1 MEKQQEIWKPVEFD
15 FDSIK
20 IEVSNL
26 GRVRELG
33 GGLRSINDNGYGY
46 KTANVYNR
54 DTRKVMVYYVHRLV
68 ALTFIGEP
76 PEGKTQINHKDG
88 DKENNAVDN
97 LEWVSAKENIRH
109 MHEEGLNTNRI
120 YHGKLVRKSDEIVAK
135 AYFEI
140 VSGNLGVA
148 ESARKYGMPRTTM
161 SSIVNKYSRK
171 DVTNF
176 IDYLVSSIKI
186 AEVCAR
192 YKTT

>member
-26 GRVRELG
+26 GRVRELE
-33 GGLRSINDNGYGY
+33 GGLRSINDNGFGY
-46 KTANVYNR
+46 KTSNVYNR
-54 DTRKVMVYYVHRLV
+54 DTGKVKTFYIHRLV
-68 ALTFIGEP
+68 AETFIGCP

-88 DKENNAVDN
+88 DKENNVVDN
-97 LEWVSAKENIRH
+97 LEWVSAKDNIKH

-120 YHGKLVRKSDEIVAK
+120 NHGATVKRPNDVVAK

-161 SSIVNKYSRK
+161 SSIVNKRSRK
-171 DVTNF
+171 DVTGF
-176 IDYLVSSIKI
+176 IDYLISSIKI
-186 AEVCAR
+186 AEIRAT
-192 YKTT
+192 YKTI